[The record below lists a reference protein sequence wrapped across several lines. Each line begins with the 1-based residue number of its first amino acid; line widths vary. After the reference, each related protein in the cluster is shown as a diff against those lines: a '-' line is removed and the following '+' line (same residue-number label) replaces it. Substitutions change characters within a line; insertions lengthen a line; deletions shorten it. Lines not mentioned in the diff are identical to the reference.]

1 MSMADFLFYLT
12 PFIMAIVVIVLGI
25 GLWNMAR
32 GGNNALAQKMMRYRI
47 LAQFVAVIVMLA
59 ALYFASR

>member
-1 MSMADFLFYLT
+1 MSDFLFTLA
-12 PFIMAIVVIVLGI
+12 PFIMALVVIFLVI

-47 LAQFVAVIVMLA
+47 LAQFVAVVVMLS
-59 ALYFASR
+59 ALYLAGR

>member
-1 MSMADFLFYLT
+1 MSEFLFYLA
-12 PFIMAIVVIVLGI
+12 PVMMIIVVIFLGI

-32 GGNNALAQKMMRYRI
+32 GGNNELAQKMMRYRVI
-47 LAQFVAVIVMLA
+47 AQFVAVIVMLA

>member
-1 MSMADFLFYLT
+1 MTEFLFLLA
-12 PFIMAIVVIVLGI
+12 PVAMAIVVIILLV

-32 GGNNALAQKMMRYRI
+32 GGNNALSQKLMRYRVA
-47 LAQFVAVIVMLA
+47 AQFVAVIVMLA